1 MRTRDL
7 LQFVPGLSRLVRV
20 LDARERESRLLTKE
34 CWRLANENHRLK
46 AASGKPRVKRST
58 HREET
63 PIPPDV
69 LRLMVA
75 GTDDAEWFL
84 TAGQRA
90 AESLTALLAKNDIRI
105 EQCDRILDFGCGC
118 GRVIRHLRHLPA
130 ELHGCDS
137 NPVGVEW
144 CAENLPFGD
153 FAVNALESP
162 LTYDDS
168 SFDLVYAF
176 SVFTHLP
183 LPLQTH
189 WMHELRR
196 VLKPGGVAV
205 ISLHG
210 DAMLGRMTR
219 AERADYRAGRFV
231 VRGGDLAGTN
241 HCATFHPPQFVRTV
255 LADGFEVLDMAPE
268 GAKGNPP
275 QDAWVLRRVVERAD
289 SHLTLPA

>member
-1 MRTRDL
+1 MRTRQL
-7 LQFVPGLSRLVRV
+7 LRLVPGLSRLVRS
-20 LDARERESRLLTKE
+20 LDSRERESRLLTEE

-46 AASGKPRVKRST
+46 AASREVRAKRAAT
-58 HREET
+58 EEI
-63 PIPPDV
+63 PLPPDV

-75 GTDDAEWFL
+75 GTDDAEWFV

-90 AESLTALLAKNDIRI
+90 AESLTSLLAKNGIAIDT
-105 EQCDRILDFGCGC
+105 CDRILDFGCGC

-137 NPVGVEW
+137 NPVAMEW
-144 CAENLPFGD
+144 CAENLPFGA

-162 LTYDDS
+162 LDYDAR
-168 SFDLVYAF
+168 SFDLVYAL

-183 LPLQTH
+183 PHLQAH
-189 WMHELRR
+189 GMRELHRI
-196 VLKPGGVAV
+196 LKPGGVLV

-210 DAMLGRMTR
+210 DALFGRLNR
-219 AERADYRAGRFV
+219 AERADYRAGRLV

-241 HCATFHPPQFVRTV
+241 HCAAFHPPAFVRGAF
-255 LADGFEVLDMAPE
+255 ADGFEVLELAPK

-275 QDAWVLRRVVERAD
+275 QDAWLLRKRGEA
-289 SHLTLPA
+289 

>member
-1 MRTRDL
+1 MRTRQL
-7 LQFVPGLSRLVRV
+7 LRLVPGLSKLVRA
-20 LDARERESRLLTKE
+20 LDSRERESKLLTEE

-46 AASGKPRVKRST
+46 AVSREVHSKRAAT
-58 HREET
+58 TEDT
-63 PIPPDV
+63 PLPPDV

-75 GTDDAEWFL
+75 GTDDADWFL
-84 TAGQRA
+84 TAGRRA
-90 AESLTALLAKNDIRI
+90 AESLTSLLAKNGIAV
-105 EQCDRILDFGCGC
+105 ETCDSILDFGCGC

-137 NPVGVEW
+137 NPVAVDW
-144 CAENLPFGD
+144 CAEHLPFGR

-162 LTYDDS
+162 LDYDAG

-183 LPLQTH
+183 LRLQTH

-196 VLKPGGVAV
+196 VLQPGGVLV

-210 DAMLGRMTR
+210 DAMLGRLDR
-219 AERADYRAGRFV
+219 AERADYRAGRLV
-231 VRGGDLAGTN
+231 VRGGELAGTN
-241 HCATFHPPQFVRTV
+241 HCAVFHPPAFVRG
-255 LADGFEVLDMAPE
+255 AFSAGFEVLEMAPE

-275 QDAWVLRRVVERAD
+275 QDAWVLRKK
-289 SHLTLPA
+289 